1 MNTQTGF
8 LAQKYLNVVLP
19 LEVMQSGRGYYI
31 GTADQESGAP
41 ATRESNEYFR
51 KKIDAENALKANLWT
66 QKEHP

>member
-8 LAQKYLNVVLP
+8 LAQKHLNVALP

-31 GTADQESGAP
+31 GTADLESGAP
-41 ATRESNEYFR
+41 ATRESNEYFLM
-51 KKIDAENALKANLWT
+51 KIDAENALKANLWT